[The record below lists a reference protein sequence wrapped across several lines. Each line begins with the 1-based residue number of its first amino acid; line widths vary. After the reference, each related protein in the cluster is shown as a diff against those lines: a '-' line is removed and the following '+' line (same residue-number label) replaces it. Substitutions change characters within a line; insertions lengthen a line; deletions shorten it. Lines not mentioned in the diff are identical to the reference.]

1 MVVVVIVI
9 VIVEVEAEAE
19 AEAKAEAVV
28 VVSMVVALA
37 WVARG
42 LIAVPLS
49 SSCCSKRRSTC
60 LMLPH
65 RPPLASCS
73 ALTPWT
79 LSDRIHMVWRVSCID
94 GIQSFHVCIGPVG
107 MKVRKKNS

>member
-1 MVVVVIVI
+1 MVVVVVVVVI
-9 VIVEVEAEAE
+9 LIVEVEAE
-19 AEAKAEAVV
+19 AEAVV
-28 VVSMVVALA
+28 VVSMVVALV

-107 MKVRKKNS
+107 MKVRKKN